1 MEKQSQSVANMR
13 VSVHAIRESLYR
25 MVTDK
30 VAFLEE
36 SPVLNRALDVF
47 DSIRELFD
55 KVHHALLT
63 YLSNILT

>member
-1 MEKQSQSVANMR
+1 MR
-13 VSVHAIRESLYR
+13 ISVHAIRESLYR

-30 VAFLEE
+30 AAFLEE

-55 KVHHALLT
+55 KVHHIHPPTCDVL
-63 YLSNILT
+63 